1 MVEIISDYAEQLN
14 SLRRQYRSDNNLDP
28 ANAVVASSGGVIRD
42 TSIPGNVFVRIQ
54 TSNGLSSIRSVGGPV
69 TNMTLYP
76 GLNVKLEKDERGQLF
91 IAKTN
96 NQAQFAAGANPY
108 ITSQPPQQRVT
119 QSLIETL
126 AVVPTNPPSL
136 MVSVKAWNPIVN
148 GTYYEFPG
156 TLVDFTGSLPATG
169 SMYYGSIFLKNDY
182 TTGEV
187 KFSTQRPLYDLP
199 LGISDVQETV
209 NARSTNAI
217 PDYAIKLIGGQTQI
231 TLTNILNDG
240 KDLRQLV
247 NIEGATGGGTVTSVT
262 ASAPLASSGG
272 ATPNISVTGTL
283 SAVNGGTGIASPTA
297 HDLLIANGASAMNL
311 LAPGTA
317 RNVAISDGTDWTS
330 RALVDADVPN
340 ALTISGGTVDN
351 TPVGASVPS
360 TGIFTLLS
368 SDSYAFKAYNGS
380 GATANAN
387 DVGYL
392 VYDGTNGFV
401 YKTTTT
407 ANLEAEWCVVV
418 NGGGNGANI
427 YVARRGQVT
436 VKLNANCSIGNFL
449 LTSTTA
455 GEASVSTTMRPEV
468 FAVALSANSG
478 GAGGTCTAM
487 LLCNT
492 RFVPASNSNDIWT
505 CSAQSDTAWTGTI
518 NGAPSATS
526 VTVTTVSG
534 ALNCFKPFAAGFLSE
549 CRLWNTTRNTF
560 RRVTAVNTGTN
571 VITTENTTDAW
582 ANTDALTIQSQTT
595 LSGGAVIYIEF
606 DLTPSVPA
614 TFPTTLRALAVNH
627 FVFDSSATVSC
638 VSSLHPYDTYAI
650 SKIQSLINLPGNSF
664 FLSAYRVVPIFN
676 NVFCAA
682 MDATGSATASVT
694 FRLVGYFEA
703 AP

>member
-1 MVEIISDYAEQLN
+1 MVEMMSDYAEQLN

-28 ANAVVASSGGVIRD
+28 TNAVVASNAGVIRD

-96 NQAQFAAGANPY
+96 TQAQFAAGANPY

-283 SAVNGGTGIASPTA
+283 NAANGGTGIASPTT
-297 HDLLIANGASAMNL
+297 HDLLIANGSSAMNL
-311 LAPGTA
+311 LAPGTT

-330 RALVDADVPN
+330 RALIDADVPN

-351 TPVGASVPS
+351 TPVGASVAS
-360 TGIFTLLS
+360 TGLFTSLAA
-368 SDSYAFKAYNGS
+368 DSVAIKAYNGS

-387 DVGYL
+387 EVGYL
-392 VYDGTNGFV
+392 DYDVTNGYI

-407 ANLEAEWCVVV
+407 ANLDGVAWCVVV

-427 YVARRGQVT
+427 DVARHGQVT
-436 VKLNANCSIGNFL
+436 VKLNANCSINNFL

-455 GEASVSTTMRPEV
+455 GQASVSTTMRPEI
-468 FAVALSANSG
+468 FAVALSANAG

-487 LLCNT
+487 LLTETRLIAASDPNRIYLNNGENNT
-492 RFVPASNSNDIWT
+492 DFVS
-505 CSAQSDTAWTGTI
+505 TI
-518 NGAPSATS
+518 SGVPSATS
-526 VTVTTVSG
+526 VTYGAVTSG
-534 ALNCFKPFAAGFLSE
+534 NENCIAPGTASMLGQL
-549 CRLWNTTRNTF
+549 RLYNSTRGTY
-560 RRVTAVNTGTN
+560 RLITAVNTGTN
-571 VITTENTTDAW
+571 VITTVSSSDSW
-582 ANTDALTIQSQTT
+582 ASGDTITAASQTVT
-595 LSGGAVIYIEF
+595 TGLTQKAFEIDLTQQTSIPLLARAILMLMYTADTGAVGKFSFAHPYEAYAVDKQRTSYNQSTAIGLYGEIA
-606 DLTPSVPA
+606 VPLFNQKFTYA
-614 TFPTTLRALAVNH
+614 AEASGTGTSSTAFFLQGYMLAV
-627 FVFDSSATVSC
+627 
-638 VSSLHPYDTYAI
+638 P
-650 SKIQSLINLPGNSF
+650 
-664 FLSAYRVVPIFN
+664 
-676 NVFCAA
+676 
-682 MDATGSATASVT
+682 
-694 FRLVGYFEA
+694 
-703 AP
+703 